1 MGDATDDLADLWRW
15 MADQQFRGYSPIYER
30 IAHAVADDR
39 EILELFREAPAA
51 AHLPLAPLGAV
62 RYLLLDGLD
71 HPLDDVYQGRSD
83 ADPGP
88 LFLDICRQQRAP
100 LLDLLQTRRVQT
112 NDCGRSALLGPALTW
127 VSERSP
133 GPFCLVDVGASA
145 GINLLCDRYRM
156 DYGAH
161 GATGPIDS
169 PVQLSCEVTGGDP
182 PIADRLPEFV
192 QRLGIDLSPID
203 LTDPSDARW
212 LLACVWPDTGRADRV
227 EASIHLAQQDPPTL
241 IAGRAN
247 AVLPSVLGDLPA
259 GATVIVM
266 TTWAFG
272 YFSTDE
278 RIEFLRLLRNA
289 SERQPVVWI
298 SAENAGIVDA
308 FDTSGSDSPDG
319 DDLLGALLIDGG
331 DVEAHRLA
339 RVQSHGNWLDWISET

>member
-30 IAHAVADDR
+30 IAIAVADDR
-39 EILELFREAPAA
+39 AILELLREAPPA
-51 AHLPLAPLGAV
+51 AHLPLAPLGGV

-71 HPLDDVYQGRSD
+71 HPLGDVYRGRSD

-88 LFLDICRQQRAP
+88 LFIDVCRQQSAP

-127 VSERSP
+127 VSMRRP
-133 GPFCLVDVGASA
+133 GPLCLVDVGASA
-145 GINLLCDRYRM
+145 GINLLGDRYRM
-156 DYGAH
+156 DYGSH
-161 GATGPIDS
+161 GATGPVDS

-227 EASIHLAQQDPPTL
+227 EASIRLAQQEPPAL
-241 IAGRAN
+241 ITGRAN
-247 AVLPSVLGDLPA
+247 EVLPSVLDDLPA
-259 GATVIVM
+259 GATAIVM

-278 RIEFLRLLRNA
+278 RVEFLRILRDA
-289 SERQPVVWI
+289 SERQPIAWI
-298 SAENAGIVDA
+298 SAENSGVVEA
-308 FDTSGSDSPDG
+308 FDTIGADSPSG
-319 DDLLGALLIDGG
+319 DDVLGALLIDGG
-331 DVEAHRLA
+331 DVEAHQLA